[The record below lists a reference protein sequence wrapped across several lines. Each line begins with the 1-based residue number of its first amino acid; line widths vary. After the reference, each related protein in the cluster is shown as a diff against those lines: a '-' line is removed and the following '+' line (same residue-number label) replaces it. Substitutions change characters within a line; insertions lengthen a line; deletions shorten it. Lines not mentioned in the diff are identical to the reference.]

1 LLDAGQPAAVFQG
14 AALTLAAAVLSAAW
28 VGRAGAE
35 RRLADATA

>member
-28 VGRAGAE
+28 VGSQGRPHRG
-35 RRLADATA
+35 